1 MPHAQTARAPLR
13 GALAAFCSLL
23 ALGLLSRP
31 APAFEGSAFGR
42 DGLWRIV
49 HGVCSP
55 ISRVTGVSLPCLS
68 VDHDKGFA
76 TVRAPDDATHII
88 VTPLK
93 RIAGIESPALL
104 QADAPN
110 YWADAWS
117 QRGAVVE
124 GAGRPLGWDDLGMAI
139 NSRAGRSQDQLHIH
153 VDCVKPDIKQSLARA
168 VHGQKGWFDVD
179 LRPRA
184 GHYRARRLR
193 AEELDQNVFR
203 MVAAV
208 MPPGDN
214 MAHETIAL
222 IGFEDARSG
231 SGFILL
237 AAGNGGSA
245 EELLD
250 HQCRIARE

>member
-1 MPHAQTARAPLR
+1 MPRALLPR
-13 GALAAFCSLL
+13 ALAAFCSLL
-23 ALGLLSRP
+23 ALGVLSRP
-31 APAFEGSAFGR
+31 APAFEGRAFGR

-55 ISRVTGVSLPCLS
+55 ISRITGVSLPCLA

-117 QRGAVVE
+117 QRGAVIE
-124 GAGRPLGWDDLGMAI
+124 GAGRPLGWDELGMAI

-153 VDCVKPDIKQSLARA
+153 VDCVKPDVKQALARA

-179 LRPRA
+179 LRPWA
-184 GHYRARRLR
+184 EHYRARRLR

-203 MVAAV
+203 MVAAE
-208 MPPGDN
+208 MPAGDN

-231 SGFILL
+231 RGFILL
-237 AAGNGGSA
+237 AAGDGGAA

-250 HQCRIARE
+250 HQCRIAGG